1 MKFSEAFFWS
11 CMQLAKT
18 KYFWVYAAVNL
29 LLLIVIS
36 CWLYQQNQ
44 VVDMIAPSQLEENKV
59 QCVSYAPYYGKE
71 QSPFVKDMWI
81 DPAQI
86 DKDLQ
91 LLSTIS
97 HCVRTYSVG
106 QGMDYVPEAASKL
119 GLKVYLGAWIGW
131 TDADNI
137 KEIMLATEKANAYP
151 DTVKALIIG
160 NEVFLRQEQTE
171 AAMQRYFTLA
181 KHQSHIP
188 ITYADVWEFWVK
200 HKNIAQYI
208 DFHTVHI
215 LPYWENNPVAVADG
229 TQHAE
234 MVMQKMASL
243 FTKPII
249 IGETGWPSVGR
260 QRSES
265 KPSLV
270 NQARY
275 IREFLQKADEKQWQY
290 NLIEAIDQPWKRVLE
305 GTVGGY
311 WGLMTADLVPKFSLT
326 GEVSERRDGYKL
338 VVIAIVGAMIF
349 LGLALCLK
357 ERRFYALLGLTALG
371 ALAGLNANL
380 TIDYLIA
387 ACRDWIE
394 WLALGGVAGLGMI
407 LILIQPWHIS
417 RPTQWMAGKI
427 QLIALIFM
435 YAALVAGALIYL
447 DGRYRD
453 FPIVLFT
460 LPVLQ
465 MVASGFERKHA
476 TSLRWFTYG
485 VPSALTVMFA
495 VLIYEKEMENN
506 AALIWL
512 GLSVLLAILHWPRQQ
527 LKTTSSALG

>member
-1 MKFSEAFFWS
+1 
-11 CMQLAKT
+11 MQINKT
-18 KYFWVYAAVNL
+18 QYLWVYAAIHI
-29 LLLIVIS
+29 LILMVLS
-36 CWLYQQNQ
+36 YWLYQKNQ
-44 VVDMIAPSQLEENKV
+44 VVDIVSPTNLVQNKV
-59 QCVSYAPYYGKE
+59 QCVSYAPYYGKA

-106 QGMDYVPEAASKL
+106 QGMDYVPEAAAKL

-137 KEIMLATEKANAYP
+137 KEIMLATEKGNAYP

-181 KHQSHIP
+181 KHQSNIP
-188 ITYADVWEFWVK
+188 ITYADVWEFWLK
-200 HKNIAQYI
+200 HKDIAQYI

-215 LPYWENNPVAVADG
+215 LPYWENSPVAVADA

-234 MVMQKMASL
+234 MVMDKMKAHFS
-243 FTKPII
+243 KPIL

-260 QRSES
+260 QRGES

-275 IREFLQKADEKQWQY
+275 IREFLQKADEEQWQY

-311 WGLMTADLVPKFSLT
+311 WGLMSADLVPKFSLT
-326 GEVSERRDGYKL
+326 GEVSERQDETKL
-338 VVIAIVGAMIF
+338 VTVALVGALLF
-349 LGLALCLK
+349 LGLALWLG
-357 ERRFYALLGLTALG
+357 ERRFNALIGLTALG
-371 ALAGLNANL
+371 ALAGLHTSF
-380 TIDYLIA
+380 TIEYLIA

-394 WLALGGVAGLGMI
+394 WLALGGVAGLGSFIIFM
-407 LILIQPWHIS
+407 QPWHMS
-417 RPTQWMAGKI
+417 RPSQWAIEKK
-427 QLIALIFM
+427 QLAALIFV
-435 YAALVAGALIYL
+435 YAALVTGCLIYF

-453 FPIVLFT
+453 FPNTLFA

-465 MVASGFERKHA
+465 MITSGYVRQYA
-476 TSLRWFTYG
+476 TNKRWLTHG
-485 VPSALTVMFA
+485 VPSALVVMFA
-495 VLIYEKEMENN
+495 VLIVEKEIENN
-506 AALIWL
+506 AAFIWL
-512 GLSVLLAILHWPRQQ
+512 GLSILLAIVNWPIQQ
-527 LKTTSSALG
+527 HKTTSSILSKS

>member
-1 MKFSEAFFWS
+1 
-11 CMQLAKT
+11 MQLNKT
-18 KYFWVYAAVNL
+18 KRLWIYAAIH
-29 LLLIVIS
+29 LLILMVMS
-36 CWLYQQNQ
+36 WWLYQKNQ
-44 VVDMIAPSQLEENKV
+44 VVDIISPTNLIENKV

-106 QGMDYVPEAASKL
+106 QGMDYVPEAAAKL

-151 DTVKALIIG
+151 DTVTALIIG
-160 NEVFLRQEQTE
+160 NEVFLRGEQTE

-181 KHQSHIP
+181 KHQSNIP
-188 ITYADVWEFWVK
+188 ITYADVWEYWLK
-200 HKNIAQYI
+200 HKGIAGYV

-215 LPYWENNPVAVADG
+215 LPYWENDPVSIHDA

-234 MVMQKMASL
+234 MVMEKMETL
-243 FTKPII
+243 FKKPIL

-275 IREFLQKADEKQWQY
+275 IREFLQKADEEKWQY

-311 WGLMTADLVPKFSLT
+311 WGLMTADLSPKFSLT
-326 GEVSERRDGYKL
+326 GDVSERRDQYQL
-338 VVIAIVGAMIF
+338 VVVALVGGF
-349 LGLALCLK
+349 LFIGLALWLG
-357 ERRFYALLGLTALG
+357 ERHFNALLGLSALG
-371 ALAGLNANL
+371 ALAGLHLSL
-380 TIDYLIA
+380 TIAYLIA
-387 ACRDWIE
+387 ACRDWME
-394 WLALGGVAGLGMI
+394 WLVLGGLAGLGALVVMM
-407 LILIQPWHIS
+407 QPWHIV
-417 RPTQWMAGKI
+417 RPSKWTIGTI
-427 QLIALIFM
+427 QLMTVLFAYAGLIT
-435 YAALVAGALIYL
+435 GCLIYF

-453 FPIVLFT
+453 FPIILFA

-465 MVASGFERKHA
+465 MA
-476 TSLRWFTYG
+476 TSGYVRQYATNQRWLTHAL
-485 VPSALTVMFA
+485 PSVLAVMFA
-495 VLIYEKEMENN
+495 LLIIEKEVENN
-506 AALIWL
+506 AACIWL
-512 GLSVLLAILHWPRQQ
+512 GLSILMAFANWPIQQ
-527 LKTTSSALG
+527 HKLVGSTLGQA